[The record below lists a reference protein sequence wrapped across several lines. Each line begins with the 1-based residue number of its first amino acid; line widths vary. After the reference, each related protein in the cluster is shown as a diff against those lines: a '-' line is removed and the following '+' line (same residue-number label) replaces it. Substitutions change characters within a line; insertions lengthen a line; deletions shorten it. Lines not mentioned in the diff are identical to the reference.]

1 MVRRGEYL
9 VQMEDI
15 LLLDFIC
22 FQRSKAFSLKSPL
35 DAQLV
40 GWIPQLRQV
49 DGHLAGGG
57 VEIASRNQIT
67 DVVGIPFFRQ
77 LVVEKLDPQ
86 RKGIVNANNGLA
98 WQEHVQILTQDLMPV
113 KSWR

>member
-1 MVRRGEYL
+1 LVRRGENL

-15 LLLDFIC
+15 LLRDFIC

-49 DGHLAGGG
+49 DSHLAGGG
-57 VEIASRNQIT
+57 VEIASRDQIT

-98 WQEHVQILTQDLMPV
+98 WQEHAQILTQDLMPV